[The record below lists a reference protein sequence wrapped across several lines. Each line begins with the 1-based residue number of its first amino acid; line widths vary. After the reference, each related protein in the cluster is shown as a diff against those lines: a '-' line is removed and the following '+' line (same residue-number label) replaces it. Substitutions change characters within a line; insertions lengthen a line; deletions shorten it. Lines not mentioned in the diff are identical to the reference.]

1 MKREIRL
8 ALLFY
13 VFVSVVIFVS
23 LINGGTTWWD
33 ALLKVYAAPVGLVLF
48 SRLAIAHW
56 RRKVK

>member
-8 ALLFY
+8 VLLFY
-13 VFVSVVIFVS
+13 VFVSIVIFVS
-23 LINGGTTWWD
+23 MINGGTIWWD

-48 SRLAIAHW
+48 SRAIAHW